1 MAPLLEMQKT
11 EADSAFAKFVRR
23 NYASWMTPGA
33 PGRPVMSP
41 DVFPSAI
48 APLLREGHKVLFVL
62 LDNFRL
68 DLWRAIRPR
77 LSDSF
82 DIEERM
88 QCSILPTA
96 TQYARNAIFSGLM
109 PAEIARAFPDLWV
122 DEDAPESKNLNEE
135 PLIAQQLSRLKLDV
149 PFSYTK
155 INDTEGG
162 ERLLRDFHALESNAL
177 NVVVFNFIDML
188 SHARTDS
195 RMIRELANTDAAY
208 RSISLSWFRH
218 SALPELLRRASD
230 AGFRTVI
237 TTDHGSIRV
246 DRPVEVAGEKT
257 TTTALRYKLGR
268 TLGYN
273 PREVFEIKRPAD
285 FGLPSPQVAT
295 AYIFATGHDFFTY
308 RNNRSHYVRLYSGT
322 LQHGGISLEE
332 MLLPLI
338 ILSPKNK

>member
-1 MAPLLEMQKT
+1 
-11 EADSAFAKFVRR
+11 
-23 NYASWMTPGA
+23 
-33 PGRPVMSP
+33 MSP

>member
-1 MAPLLEMQKT
+1 M
-11 EADSAFAKFVRR
+11 
-23 NYASWMTPGA
+23 
-33 PGRPVMSP
+33 
-41 DVFPSAI
+41 
-48 APLLREGHKVLFVL
+48 
-62 LDNFRL
+62 
-68 DLWRAIRPR
+68 
-77 LSDSF
+77 
-82 DIEERM
+82 
-88 QCSILPTA
+88 
-96 TQYARNAIFSGLM
+96 
-109 PAEIARAFPDLWV
+109 
-122 DEDAPESKNLNEE
+122 
-135 PLIAQQLSRLKLDV
+135 
-149 PFSYTK
+149 
-155 INDTEGG
+155 
-162 ERLLRDFHALESNAL
+162 
-177 NVVVFNFIDML
+177 FNFIDML

-208 RSISLSWFRH
+208 RSISHSWFRH

-230 AGFRTVI
+230 AGFRIVI

-246 DRPVEVAGEKT
+246 DHPVEVAGEKT

-308 RNNRSHYVRLYSGT
+308 RNNRSHYVHLYSGS

>member
-1 MAPLLEMQKT
+1 MDQAVGSKIADYLIKPVNPRQIFSSLKKLLHSRELQSETASASYRNRFLQITDSINRSSTATEWFETYRTLTRWELELDGTDSTDMAPLLEMQKT

-23 NYASWMTPGA
+23 KYASWMTPGA
-33 PGRPVMSP
+33 TGRPVMSP
-41 DVFPSAI
+41 DVFPSAV

-77 LSDSF
+77 LADSF

-135 PLIAQQLSRLKLDV
+135 PLIARQLNRLKLDV

-162 ERLLRDFHALESNAL
+162 ELLLRDFHALESNAL

-237 TTDHGSIRV
+237 TLSLIHISEPT
-246 DRPVEVAGEKT
+246 RP
-257 TTTALRYKLGR
+257 
-268 TLGYN
+268 
-273 PREVFEIKRPAD
+273 
-285 FGLPSPQVAT
+285 
-295 AYIFATGHDFFTY
+295 
-308 RNNRSHYVRLYSGT
+308 
-322 LQHGGISLEE
+322 
-332 MLLPLI
+332 
-338 ILSPKNK
+338 